1 MSKTRGINNSIPI
14 GFIFLS
20 FIFLLVIGSCSSG
33 VKVKAVNKVLDTPAS
48 VQPHNTQATSQSPLN
63 IDAARITSETK
74 GVGQGGMSGGK

>member
-33 VKVKAVNKVLDTPAS
+33 VKVQAVNKVLDTPAS
-48 VQPHNTQATSQSPLN
+48 VQPHNTQASQPPLN
-63 IDAARITSETK
+63 IDATRITSETK
-74 GVGQGGMSGGK
+74 GIGQGGMSGGR